1 MTPHDARA
9 LLELPADATPDQVEQ
24 RFVELRKRLEEK
36 IAGALTPTLR
46 ARYEAALAEI
56 TRAYETLVLAADGAE
71 LPGLTQTNEESQTG
85 ASVAADRQSRKQ
97 IPVWRRRL
105 GLVVLTSIALLL
117 GSSWGWRTWQEH
129 QLGKLNQQAI
139 AAQQAGDWETALRAR
154 RVACEQQPSDTT
166 HRAYSQAQT
175 AWLAS
180 VKERFEKE
188 TPVALYA
195 TLRAKE
201 FPASRELETGR
212 MYQFEELVQA
222 GHARIKAH
230 VQSELARAQKLAN
243 EERKFTEAEALI
255 DQLTP
260 LAAVDDTFTVEADKV
275 RASAAGDA
283 MDAVKTQLYKTKD
296 YAAAKL
302 VIDALE
308 KRPGLEREKFLEAR
322 IQVRFLEFMN
332 AIEGVGAQARE
343 GNFTEALAGRDRI
356 EKIGREMEALEGY
369 AAFAKELGQGAGEGA
384 EFSVGEIMESA
395 RKGIGMF
402 MAVQTVSELATAL
415 KARDA
420 AQAQAVIEGY
430 AALVRRPGTV
440 TGKAL
445 VDAQT
450 VEGFLGEIRAL
461 GLAEAEAMDARNAPA
476 ELVLVEAKLGDFNSD
491 EAKPAA
497 LRHLAKQYRGW
508 ADKLLAAERPGLALY
523 VLKRGM
529 WLAALNERE
538 LIEKTRQKFAQQY
551 PLVIHLPDTDILR
564 EDGRVLV
571 EPARKAVR
579 EALLAAGSEWISL
592 IEQAPSEETF
602 MEAKDGVFVVKT
614 AVSGITTE
622 RDRVSTRATVRYQS
636 GTENRVNPAYDQAA
650 RAIGAAEEAHR
661 EALEA
666 KTQAQAQV
674 DSATDKTVQAI
685 AAIGLVAAT
694 SDVGKEERALAD
706 AKGRL
711 ASTPRYLQGA
721 VYTHEPYEMTDRR
734 VNHAAVFGVTLE
746 QGAAGEGAIELA
758 SWSGNL
764 RYAALEVTGDA
775 RRGVPVKKA
784 VFLDGSA
791 VGKRLSADLAGKIT
805 AQRELMLSRLAAAVL
820 AKRKKLASERGQGP
834 DATADFECGLA
845 LLWEKAGV
853 RVDYAAL
860 EKAAADALSLP
871 AVLQFPEAFGYGPPA
886 LVGALVENSLGMR
899 FSPLPGAGVW
909 MSIRETRVR
918 DFRAFVEATRHT
930 AATGM
935 FSLTAEGWK
944 QLPGASWTAPG
955 FEQTA
960 EHPVCGVSW
969 LDATAFCAWLTK
981 AEREAG
987 RLAANQRYRLP
998 TVAEWRQAFGTTVET
1013 GDAGSAKKASDK
1025 KGGHVWGADWPPPP
1039 GAGNFAGAEAVGG
1052 TWPAGW
1058 ATLTNWR
1065 DGFARTAP
1073 AGSFSASRFG
1083 FYDLDGNVA
1092 EWSADSGE
1100 NAQVRVICGGAFIS
1114 SSAETLSVAAQ
1125 LAVAPGYSGCN
1136 IGFRVVLVTE

>member
-24 RFVELRKRLEEK
+24 RFLELRKRLEEK

-46 ARYEAALAEI
+46 TRYEKSLAEI

-71 LPGLTQTNEESQTG
+71 LPVLTQTNEESQIG
-85 ASVAADRQSRKQ
+85 AGVAAERQSRKQ
-97 IPVWRRRL
+97 IPAWRRRL
-105 GLVVLTSIALLL
+105 GLAVLTAIALLA
-117 GSSWGWRTWQEH
+117 GSSWGWRTWRTH
-129 QLGKLNQQAI
+129 QLDELNKQATV
-139 AAQQAGDWETALRAR
+139 AQEAGDWETALRSR
-154 RVACEQQPSDTT
+154 RVACEQQPSDAT

-180 VKERFEKE
+180 MKERFEKE

-195 TLRAKE
+195 TLRAGA
-201 FPASRELETGR
+201 FPASSELEPVR
-212 MYQFEELVQA
+212 RKQLEEFVQA

-230 VQSELARAQKLAN
+230 VESELARAQKLAN
-243 EERKFTEAEALI
+243 EERKFAEAEVLI

-260 LAAVDDTFTVEADKV
+260 LAAVHESFATEADKV
-275 RASAAGDA
+275 RAGAAEEA
-283 MDAVKTQLYKTKD
+283 LDAVQTQLHKTRD
-296 YAAAKL
+296 YAVAKAA
-302 VIDALE
+302 IDALE
-308 KRPGLEREKFLEAR
+308 KRPGLPREKFLEAR
-322 IQVRFLEFMN
+322 IHVRLSEFMD
-332 AIEGVGAQARE
+332 AIERLAAQARE
-343 GNFTEALAGRDRI
+343 GSFAEALAGRDRV

-369 AAFAKELGQGAGEGA
+369 AAFAKALGQSADDGS
-384 EFSVGEIMESA
+384 EFSVSEIMESV
-395 RKGIGMF
+395 RKGIGML

-420 AQAQAVIEGY
+420 AQAQAVIDGY
-430 AALVRRPGTV
+430 AALARRPFTV
-440 TGKAL
+440 TGNAL
-445 VDAQT
+445 VGAGT
-450 VEGFLGEIRAL
+450 VDGFLGEIRAL
-461 GLAEAEAMDARNAPA
+461 GLDGDDAMDARVAPS

-497 LRHLAKQYRGW
+497 LGHLAKQYRGW
-508 ADKLLAAERPGLALY
+508 AEKLLAAERPGLALY

-529 WLAALNERE
+529 WLAVLNEPE
-538 LIEKTRQKFAQQY
+538 IVEKTRQAFAQRY
-551 PLVIHLPDTDILR
+551 PLAIHLPETEVLR
-564 EDGRVLV
+564 EDGPVLV

-579 EALLAAGSEWISL
+579 EALQSAGNEWISL
-592 IEQAPSEETF
+592 VEQVPSEEAL
-602 MEAKDGVFVVKT
+602 MDDRNGVFVVRT

-622 RDRVSTRATVRYQS
+622 RDRVSTRSSVRYQS
-636 GTENRVNPAYDQAA
+636 GTENRANPAYDQAV

-666 KTQAQAQV
+666 KTQAQSQV
-674 DSATDKTVQAI
+674 DSATDKTIQAI

-694 SDVGKEERALAD
+694 SDAGKAERALAD
-706 AKGRL
+706 AKARL
-711 ASTPRYLQGA
+711 ASTSRYLQGA
-721 VYTHEPYEMTDRR
+721 VYADEPYEVTNRR

-746 QGAAGEGAIELA
+746 QGARGEDASDLA
-758 SWSGNL
+758 SWSANL
-764 RYAALEVTGDA
+764 RYAALEVSGDA
-775 RRGVPVKKA
+775 RRGVPVQKA
-784 VFLDGSA
+784 VFLDAGA
-791 VGKRLSADLAGKIT
+791 VGRRLSEDLAGKI
-805 AQRELMLSRLAAAVL
+805 AGQRELMLNQLAAAVL
-820 AKRKKLASERGQGP
+820 VKRKKLAIERGQGS
-834 DATADFECGLA
+834 DATADFECGAA

-853 RVDYAAL
+853 SVDYAAL
-860 EKAAADALSLP
+860 EKTAAEALSLP
-871 AVLQFPEAFGYGPPA
+871 AVLQFPEAFGYGQPMRI
-886 LVGALVENSLGMR
+886 GAQVENSLGMR
-899 FSPLPGAGVW
+899 FSPLPGASVW
-909 MSIRETRVR
+909 MSIRETRVQ
-918 DFRAFVEATRHT
+918 DFRAFVEATKHT
-930 AATGM
+930 AAKGM

-981 AEREAG
+981 AERETG
-987 RLAANQRYRLP
+987 RLAPNQRYRLP
-998 TVAEWRQAFGTTVET
+998 TVAEWQQAFATTVET

-1039 GAGNFAGAEAVGG
+1039 GAGNFAGADAVDG

-1073 AGSFSASRFG
+1073 VGSFSANRFG

-1092 EWSADSGE
+1092 EWSADSGGNTQE
-1100 NAQVRVICGGAFIS
+1100 RVICGGSFIS
-1114 SSAETLSVAAQ
+1114 SSPETLRVAAQ
-1125 LAVAPGYSGCN
+1125 LAVGPGYSGCN